1 VAARALMALRVVGP
15 EAIEAVAS
23 PALVVEVVRQALIA
37 HAEGRTVVPPPMH
50 LEFTEVGGDCHVKAG
65 WVEGADD
72 FVVKIASGFYGNGRL
87 GLPTNHGL
95 LCVSS
100 AQTGEV
106 RAILDD
112 GGRLTAWRTAA
123 AGALAT
129 DALCRG
135 DASSVGVFGTGEQA
149 RLQVAWLARLRPV
162 GRVLVHGRDAGRAAA
177 ACAWLGEQGLDAVV
191 ATGPEAAGA
200 DIVLTTTP
208 ATTPV
213 LEAAWIGPGTHVT
226 AVGADMPHK
235 NELPAELLARADV
248 IATDDHHQCLA
259 HGDFGWAVR
268 AGAVAEDADVALG
281 EVLRAGAGDRADAA
295 ITVADLTGVGA
306 LDAALASRVVAEI
319 FG

>member
-1 VAARALMALRVVGP
+1 MALRVVGV

-23 PALVVEVVRQALIA
+23 PALVVEVVRCALIA
-37 HAEGRTVVPPPMH
+37 HAAGRTVVPSPMH
-50 LEFTEVGGDCHVKAG
+50 LEFAEAGGDCHVKAG
-65 WVEGADD
+65 WVEGAED
-72 FVVKIASGFYGNGRL
+72 FVVKIASGFYGNGRV
-87 GLPTNHGL
+87 GLSTNHGV

-100 AQTGEV
+100 ARTGEV
-106 RAILDD
+106 RAILDA

-123 AGALAT
+123 AGALASA
-129 DALCRG
+129 ALCRR
-135 DASSVGVFGTGEQA
+135 DASTVGVFGAGEQA

-162 GRVLVHGRDAGRAAA
+162 GRVLVHGRDGARAAE
-177 ACAWLGEQGLDAVV
+177 ACAWLGEQGLDAGV

-208 ATTPV
+208 ASAPV

-235 NELPAELLARADV
+235 NELPPALLARAAI
-248 IATDDHHQCLA
+248 IATDDHGQCLA

-268 AGAVAEDADVALG
+268 AGAVAEDSDVPLG
-281 EVLRAGAGDRADAA
+281 EVLRAGRAERPDAA

-306 LDAALASRVVAEI
+306 LDAALASRVVAELS
-319 FG
+319 G